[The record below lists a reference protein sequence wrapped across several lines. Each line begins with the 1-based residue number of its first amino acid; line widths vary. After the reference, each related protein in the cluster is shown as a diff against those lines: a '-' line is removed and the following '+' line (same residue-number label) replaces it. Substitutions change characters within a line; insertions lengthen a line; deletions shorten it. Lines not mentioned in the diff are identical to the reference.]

1 MPKTIKPRTLLLSVI
16 AAASGFAPLS
26 GCYERTVRTSGF
38 GADTTTTYE
47 PNLKTGSNSKAD
59 STTKGKFRWDK

>member
-1 MPKTIKPRTLLLSVI
+1 MHKTTKTRILLLSTI
-16 AAASGFAPLS
+16 AAAAACAPLT

-38 GADTTTTYE
+38 GAETRTTYE
-47 PNLKTGSNSKAD
+47 PNLKTESNSKAD